1 MGLNPKRLLLLRSE
15 DDMEASAQ
23 AVRERGGIPVAC
35 PMICIRPP
43 RDVSALDAA
52 IKRLGKIDWIVFTSA
67 HAVRFFFQRLD
78 EKQVARS
85 VLQSIQIAAI
95 GPATVQALSEL
106 NVYAAF
112 EAQKANAVEFV
123 KEFTAQFNIK
133 GKRIFLPL
141 SNIAL
146 RTMPEGLA
154 NAGAIISE
162 AVAYENAAPESLPE
176 DVRRLLLDNQIDWAL
191 FTSPSTAR
199 NLYQCLENENIK
211 PQFHSASIGPS
222 TSAALRELGVEPD
235 AEADSHTFDGLLD
248 AICNF

>member
-1 MGLNPKRLLLLRSE
+1 MGLDQKRLLLLRSE

-23 AVRERGGIPVAC
+23 AVRERGGVPIAC
-35 PMICIRPP
+35 PMICIRSP

-52 IKRLGKIDWIVFTSA
+52 VERLGEIDWIVFTSA
-67 HAVRFFFQRLD
+67 HAVRFFCQRLD
-78 EKQVARS
+78 EKPIARG

-95 GPATVQALSEL
+95 GPATVQTINDLGFK
-106 NVYAAF
+106 AAF
-112 EAQKANAVEFV
+112 EAQKANAADFV
-123 KEFTAQFNIK
+123 KEFSSQLNIK

-154 NAGAIISE
+154 SAGAIISE
-162 AVAYENAAPESLPE
+162 AVAYDNAAPESLPE
-176 DVRRLLLDNQIDWAL
+176 EARRLLQDGQVDWAL

-211 PQFHSASIGPS
+211 PQFLSASIGPS
-222 TSAALRELGVEPD
+222 TSAVLREIGAGPEV
-235 AEADSHTFDGLLD
+235 EADPHTFDGLLD
-248 AICNF
+248 SICES